1 MSYHVAQRAREI
13 GIRLALGAARRDVIA
28 VVMRQ
33 GLTMVAIGMAG
44 GLAASAAIT
53 RVLRSLLFGVSPTDP
68 LVFTAIAILLS
79 ATAAAAIYVPA
90 RRASRLDPLTM
101 LRSE

>member
-1 MSYHVAQRAREI
+1 VAQRAREI
-13 GIRLALGAARRDVIA
+13 GIRLALGAARRDVIS

-33 GLTMVAIGMAG
+33 GLTMVAIGMAA
-44 GLAASAAIT
+44 GLAASAGIT

-68 LVFTAIAILLS
+68 LVFTAIAALLA

>member
-1 MSYHVAQRAREI
+1 
-13 GIRLALGAARRDVIA
+13 VIA